1 MNLVKKE
8 ERMRWMNRQEQMWQD
23 RRHHFVRRCMRERC
37 PLLLGLLVLCSA
49 GGAVAAQVPSAAPA
63 VSELK
68 QARAELAAKRYA
80 AAKQLFADVVREHP
94 EMIDAELGLGD
105 AELGLHEYE
114 TAELQYRKVVAQQP
128 GLWAAH
134 KNLVIVEAA
143 LGRWEEF
150 DRERAVL
157 RGARERGA
165 PGISA
170 RESDIIDTFDLAGG
184 HWIVREYYEPMGRSL
199 TRYNFEQFTPDGRV
213 HEYISLES
221 ASAAAHAQAGGQII
235 IGRDPGAV
243 AIRDYALNFYT
254 LHGHGTIVTYPHGE
268 PSYEQVRAA
277 VRRWLRIQQSRR

>member
-1 MNLVKKE
+1 
-8 ERMRWMNRQEQMWQD
+8 MNRQDVPEQAQRHRSAPHRM
-23 RRHHFVRRCMRERC
+23 RRWSM
-37 PLLLGLLVLCSA
+37 LLACSA
-49 GGAVAAQVPSAAPA
+49 AVAQMPASAPSTPT
-63 VSELK
+63 LK
-68 QARAELAAKRYA
+68 QARIELAAKHFA
-80 AAKQLFADVVREHP
+80 AAKQLFAAAAREHP
-94 EMIDAELGLGD
+94 DSIDAELGLGD

-114 TAELQYRKVVAQQP
+114 TAELQYRKVVSQQP
-128 GLWAAH
+128 ELWAAH

-170 RESDIIDTFDLAGG
+170 RESDIIDTFDFAGG
-184 HWIVREYYEPMGRSL
+184 HWIVREYYEPVGRSL

-221 ASAAAHAQAGGQII
+221 ASAAAHAQAGGQVI
-235 IGRDPGAV
+235 IGRDPGRV
-243 AIRDYALNFYT
+243 AIHDYALNFYT
-254 LHGHGTIVTYPHGE
+254 LHGHGTIATYPHGE

-277 VRRWLRIQQSRR
+277 VRRWLRLDHPRQP